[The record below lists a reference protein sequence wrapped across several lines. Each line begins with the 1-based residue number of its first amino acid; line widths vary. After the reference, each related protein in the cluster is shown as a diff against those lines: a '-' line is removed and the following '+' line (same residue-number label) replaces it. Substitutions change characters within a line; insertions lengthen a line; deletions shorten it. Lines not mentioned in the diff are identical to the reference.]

1 MIEKKKYT
9 LEYGLLIIICA
20 FLPSFLAIF
29 YGYGAI
35 LLKWNLGLRLAGI
48 NWVTEW
54 GFSLDHI
61 FEIVFGLM
69 HLGLGIFII
78 YLGLVEKKKQI
89 KYNIKPFG
97 YIIIIITIANIL
109 IFYWES
115 SLIQPMPIWLP
126 ITPII
131 FIIIGIYLIKTY

>member
-1 MIEKKKYT
+1 MTDKKIYT

-35 LLKWNLGLRLAGI
+35 LFKWNLGLRLAGI

-54 GFSLDHI
+54 GFSSDHI

-69 HLGLGIFII
+69 HLGLGIFIL

-89 KYNIKPFG
+89 RYNIKPFG

-131 FIIIGIYLIKTY
+131 FMIIGIYLIRTY